1 MYNSRIFCIMLT
13 LTLTIGMVFNAAE
26 AVDQVSL
33 STSSDIYYSEDYV
46 VIFGSVNTIF
56 ENMPITIQIYHESNL
71 VDVAQVAVAQDGT
84 FVKSFNAVG
93 QQWKEEGTYTVR
105 VQYTPTQIAETTFE
119 FFSQV
124 IDKSSAVFPV
134 NIPNSGTFDVGYT
147 IRGGEV
153 ESIIMHQ
160 GDEYENRYSILIG
173 TTMDTN
179 GNLILKLPRESFDAQ
194 SDGKDITFIVMIS
207 KEDSATGVDLHHT
220 VTRSN
225 FVQVEYEEIGV
236 SADYRTIR
244 IPLEEGDQWVEVIGT
259 YVIPEFGSI
268 VIIILVV
275 AVSSAII
282 ISKSRFSVRY
292 N

>member
-1 MYNSRIFCIMLT
+1 MYNSRVFCIMLT
-13 LTLTIGMVFNAAE
+13 LTFAVGMVFNAAE
-26 AVDQVSL
+26 AVDQISL
-33 STSSDIYYSEDYV
+33 STSNDVYYSEDYV
-46 VIFGSVNTIF
+46 VVFGSVNTIF

-71 VDVAQVAVAQDGT
+71 VDVAQVSVAQDGT

-93 QQWKEEGTYTVR
+93 QQWKEEGTYTIR
-105 VQYTPTQIAETTFE
+105 AQYTSTQIAVTTFE

-124 IDKSSAVFPV
+124 IDTSSAVFPV
-134 NIPNSGTFDVGYT
+134 QIPNSGTFDVGYT
-147 IRGGEV
+147 IRGGDV
-153 ESIIMHQ
+153 TKINMSV
-160 GDEYENRYSILIG
+160 DRYSLLIE
-173 TTMDTN
+173 TTMDSN

-194 SDGKDITFIVMIS
+194 SDGKDNTFIILIS
-207 KEDSATGVDLHHT
+207 KENNEPED
-220 VTRSN
+220 
-225 FVQVEYEEIGV
+225 FVQVEYEEIAT
-236 SADYRTIR
+236 SSDYRTIR
-244 IPLEEGDQWVEVIGT
+244 IPLEEGDKWIEVIGT

>member
-1 MYNSRIFCIMLT
+1 M
-13 LTLTIGMVFNAAE
+13 LTIGMVFNAAE
-26 AVDQVSL
+26 AIDQISL
-33 STSSDIYYSEDYV
+33 STSSDIYYSGDYV
-46 VIFGSVNTIF
+46 VVFGNVNTIF
-56 ENMPITIQIYHESNL
+56 ENMPITIQIYHDSNL
-71 VDVAQVAVAQDGT
+71 VDVAQVVVAQDGT

-93 QQWKEEGTYTVR
+93 QQWAGEGSYTIR
-105 VQYTPTQIAETTFE
+105 AQYTPTQIAETTFE
-119 FFSQV
+119 FFIQM

-160 GDEYENRYSILIG
+160 GDEYENRYSILVG
-173 TTMDTN
+173 TTMNTN

-207 KEDSATGVDLHHT
+207 KEDGVAGVDLHHT
-220 VTRSN
+220 ATRLN
-225 FVQVEYEEIGV
+225 YVQVEYEEIAV

-244 IPLEEGDQWVEVIGT
+244 IPLEEGDQWIEVIGT
-259 YVIPEFGSI
+259 YIIPEFGSV

>member
-1 MYNSRIFCIMLT
+1 MYNSKIFCIMLT
-13 LTLTIGMVFNAAE
+13 LTIAIGMTFNAAE
-26 AVDQVSL
+26 AVDQISL
-33 STSSDIYYSEDYV
+33 STSSEIYYSEDYV
-46 VIFGSVNTIF
+46 VVFGNVNTIF

-71 VDVAQVAVAQDGT
+71 VDVAQVPVAQDGT

-93 QQWKEEGTYTVR
+93 QQWNEEGTYIIR
-105 VQYTPTQIAETTFE
+105 VQYTPTQIGETTFE

-134 NIPNSGTFDVGYT
+134 QIPNSGTFDVGYT
-147 IRGGEV
+147 IRGGDV
-153 ESIIMHQ
+153 TGIDMNL
-160 GDEYENRYSILIG
+160 DRYSLLVE
-173 TTMDTN
+173 TTVNAN

-194 SDGKDITFIVMIS
+194 GDGKDNTFIVMIS
-207 KEDSATGVDLHHT
+207 KENNEPRD
-220 VTRSN
+220 
-225 FVQVEYEEIGV
+225 FVQVEYEEIAT
-236 SADYRTIR
+236 SSDYRTIR
-244 IPLEEGDQWVEVIGT
+244 IPLEDGDKWVEVVGT

>member
-1 MYNSRIFCIMLT
+1 MYNSRVFCIMLT
-13 LTLTIGMVFNAAE
+13 LTLAIGMVFNAAE
-26 AVDQVSL
+26 AVDQISV
-33 STSSDIYYSEDYV
+33 STSSDIYYSGDYV
-46 VIFGSVNTIF
+46 VVFGDVNTIF
-56 ENMPITIQIYHESNL
+56 ENMPITIQIYYESNL

-93 QQWKEEGTYTVR
+93 QQWKEEGTYTIR
-105 VQYTPTQIAETTFE
+105 VQYTPTQIGETTFE
-119 FFSQV
+119 FFNQM

-134 NIPNSGTFDVGYT
+134 QIPNSGTFDVGYT
-147 IRGGEV
+147 IRGGDVTEINM
-153 ESIIMHQ
+153 SL
-160 GDEYENRYSILIG
+160 DRYSLLVE

-194 SDGKDITFIVMIS
+194 SDGKDNTFIILIS
-207 KEDSATGVDLHHT
+207 KENNEPDDFAE
-220 VTRSN
+220 
-225 FVQVEYEEIGV
+225 VEYEEIAT
-236 SADYRTIR
+236 SSDYRTIR
-244 IPLEEGDQWVEVIGT
+244 IPLEEGDKWVEVIGT

-275 AVSSAII
+275 AISSAII

>member
-1 MYNSRIFCIMLT
+1 MYNSRVFCIMLT
-13 LTLTIGMVFNAAE
+13 LTFAIGMVFNAAE
-26 AVDQVSL
+26 AVDQISL
-33 STSSDIYYSEDYV
+33 STSSDIYYGGDYV
-46 VIFGSVNTIF
+46 VVFGSVNTIF

-71 VDVAQVAVAQDGT
+71 VDVAQVSVAQDGT

-93 QQWKEEGTYTVR
+93 QQWKEEGTYTIR
-105 VQYTPTQIAETTFE
+105 AQYTSTQIAVTTFE

-124 IDKSSAVFPV
+124 IDTSSAVFPV
-134 NIPNSGTFDVGYT
+134 QIPNSGTFDVGYT
-147 IRGGEV
+147 IRGGDVTEINM
-153 ESIIMHQ
+153 SL
-160 GDEYENRYSILIG
+160 DRYSLLVE

-194 SDGKDITFIVMIS
+194 SDGKDNTFIVMIS
-207 KEDSATGVDLHHT
+207 KENNEPGD
-220 VTRSN
+220 
-225 FVQVEYEEIGV
+225 FVQVEYEEIAT
-236 SADYRTIR
+236 SSDYRTIR
-244 IPLEEGDQWVEVIGT
+244 IPLEDGDKWIEVIGT

>member
-1 MYNSRIFCIMLT
+1 
-13 LTLTIGMVFNAAE
+13 MVFNAAE
-26 AVDQVSL
+26 AVDQISL
-33 STSSDIYYSEDYV
+33 STSNNIYYSGDYV
-46 VIFGSVNTIF
+46 VIFGAVNTIF
-56 ENMPITIQIYHESNL
+56 ENMPLTIQIYYKSNL
-71 VDVAQVAVAQDGT
+71 VDVAQVIVAQDGT

-105 VQYTPTQIAETTFE
+105 AQYTSTQIAETTFE

-134 NIPNSGTFDVGYT
+134 QIPNSGTFDVGYT

-153 ESIIMHQ
+153 FSISIDQ
-160 GDEYENRYSILIG
+160 SSYSVGVLLQ
-173 TTMDTN
+173 DVNSN
-179 GNLILKLPRESFDAQ
+179 GNLILKLPRESFDAKT
-194 SDGKDITFIVMIS
+194 DGENIDFIVLIS
-207 KEDSATGVDLHHT
+207 KENDPAGQ
-220 VTRSN
+220 
-225 FVQVEYEEIGV
+225 VQVEYEEIAVG
-236 SADYRTIR
+236 DNYRTIR
-244 IPLEEGDQWVEVIGT
+244 IQLEEGDGEVVVVGT
-259 YVIPEFGSI
+259 YVIPEFGSV

>member
-1 MYNSRIFCIMLT
+1 MYNSRVFCIMLT
-13 LTLTIGMVFNAAE
+13 LMFAIGMVFNAAE
-26 AVDQVSL
+26 AVDQISL
-33 STSSDIYYSEDYV
+33 STSSDIYYSGDYV
-46 VIFGSVNTIF
+46 VIFGDVNTIF

-71 VDVAQVAVAQDGT
+71 VDVAQVPVAQDGT

-93 QQWKEEGTYTVR
+93 QQWKEEGTYTIR
-105 VQYTPTQIAETTFE
+105 VQYTPTQIGETTFE

-124 IDKSSAVFPV
+124 IEKSSSVFPV
-134 NIPNSGTFDVGYT
+134 QIPNSGTFDVGYT

-153 ESIIMHQ
+153 TGIAMNM
-160 GDEYENRYSILIG
+160 DRYSLLVE
-173 TTMDTN
+173 TTVNAN

-194 SDGKDITFIVMIS
+194 SDGKDNTFIILIS
-207 KEDSATGVDLHHT
+207 KENNEPKD
-220 VTRSN
+220 
-225 FVQVEYEEIGV
+225 FVQVEYEEV
-236 SADYRTIR
+236 ATSTDYRTIR
-244 IPLEEGDQWVEVIGT
+244 IPLEEGDKWVEVVGT
-259 YVIPEFGSI
+259 YVIPEFGSV

>member
-1 MYNSRIFCIMLT
+1 MYNSRVFCIMLT
-13 LTLTIGMVFNAAE
+13 LTFAIGMGFNAAE
-26 AVDQVSL
+26 AVEQIPL
-33 STSSDIYYSEDYV
+33 STSNDIYYSGDYV
-46 VIFGSVNTIF
+46 VVFGSVNTIF

-71 VDVAQVAVAQDGT
+71 VDVAQVSVAQDGT

-105 VQYTPTQIAETTFE
+105 VQYTSTQIAETTFE
-119 FFSQV
+119 FFSKV

-134 NIPNSGTFDVGYT
+134 QIPNSGTFDVGYT

-153 ESIIMHQ
+153 TGIAMNM
-160 GDEYENRYSILIG
+160 DRYSLLVE
-173 TTMDTN
+173 TTVNAN

-194 SDGKDITFIVMIS
+194 SDGKDNTFIILIS
-207 KEDSATGVDLHHT
+207 KGNNESKD
-220 VTRSN
+220 
-225 FVQVEYEEIGV
+225 FVQVEYEEIATG
-236 SADYRTIR
+236 DNYRTIR
-244 IPLEEGDQWVEVIGT
+244 IPLEDGDKWIEVIGT

>member
-1 MYNSRIFCIMLT
+1 MYNSRIFCILLT
-13 LTLTIGMVFNAAE
+13 LTLTIGMAFNAAE
-26 AVDQVSL
+26 AADQISI

-71 VDVAQVAVAQDGT
+71 VDVAQVTVAQDGT
-84 FVKSFNAVG
+84 YVKSFNAVG

-105 VQYTPTQIAETTFE
+105 VQYTPTQIGETTFE

-124 IDKSSAVFPV
+124 IDKSSAVFAV
-134 NIPNSGTFDVGYT
+134 QIPNSGTFDVGYT

-153 ESIIMHQ
+153 TEIDMNV
-160 GDEYENRYSILIG
+160 DRYSLLIE
-173 TTMDTN
+173 TTVNTN
-179 GNLILKLPRESFDAQ
+179 GHLILKLPRESFDAQ
-194 SDGKDITFIVMIS
+194 SDGKDNTFIILIS
-207 KEDSATGVDLHHT
+207 KENNEPKD
-220 VTRSN
+220 
-225 FVQVEYEEIGV
+225 FVQVEYEEIAT
-236 SADYRTIR
+236 SSDYRTIR
-244 IPLEEGDQWVEVIGT
+244 IPLEADDKWVEVIGT
-259 YVIPEFGSI
+259 YVIPEFGSV